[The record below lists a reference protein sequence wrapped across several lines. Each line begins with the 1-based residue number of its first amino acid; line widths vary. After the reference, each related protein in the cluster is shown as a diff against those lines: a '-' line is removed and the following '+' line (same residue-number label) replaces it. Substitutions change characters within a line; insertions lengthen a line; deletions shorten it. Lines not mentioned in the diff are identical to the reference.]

1 MTKPPPGPNPGG
13 GFAVCEC
20 TWSET
25 EIHNPLT
32 WGVHNCNNVIME
44 TKSLTDVRRD
54 LVTIIDHIKVTG
66 DSLIITDYGRPVA
79 MIGPPPSDVVAVAST
94 ETNSL

>member
-1 MTKPPPGPNPGG
+1 MRK
-13 GFAVCEC
+13 
-20 TWSET
+20 T

-32 WGVHNCNNVIME
+32 RTVHSCDNVHME
-44 TKSLTDVRRD
+44 TKSLTEVRRD

-79 MIGPPPSDVVAVAST
+79 MIGPPPSDALPVAHGD
-94 ETNSL
+94 TNSL